1 MSKLKCMAHPA
12 AMTIMILA
20 AWGIASPAAV
30 DASPPVA
37 DGPRID
43 VKRSQHLET
52 SQLIIPRKFLP
63 GEKVGAVPSST
74 RTIVAGTALTAG
86 IAICGLVLLRRR
98 GLTVPVIVVSATVGG
113 LLIGGACVVANSPPP
128 ARRPN
133 EPPQMLY
140 GGRPVSIVVVDG
152 GDKIELILDYL
163 AGIDNGLPADLTP
176 RGAPAPGPAS
186 PFVPSI
192 KKKP

>member
-20 AWGIASPAAV
+20 ACGLASPAAV

-63 GEKVGAVPSST
+63 GEKVGATSSST

-140 GGRPVSIVVVDG
+140 GDRPVSIVVVDG

-176 RGAPAPGPAS
+176 RGTPAAAS

-192 KKKP
+192 KNKP